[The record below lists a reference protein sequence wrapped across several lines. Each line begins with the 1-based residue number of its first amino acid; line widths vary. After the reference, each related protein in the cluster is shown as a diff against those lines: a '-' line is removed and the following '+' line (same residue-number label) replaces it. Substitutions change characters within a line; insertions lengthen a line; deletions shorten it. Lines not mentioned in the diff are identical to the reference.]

1 MKKHVFLLRELI
13 GGAISLFIA
22 FMVAFPII
30 WIIFTSLKNNE
41 EMFRIP
47 VAILPTEFYY
57 KNYLDVLGL
66 SKFLGYFFNSFVI
79 TVFSTIINI
88 IFSALAAFAFSRFN
102 FKGKT
107 GMLGIVVLTQI
118 LPGVTLLIPIY
129 SFWVK
134 FRLINTHL
142 SLIITYAMLN
152 IPLTLWMLVGF
163 FNTVPKEIDSAAT
176 IDGCSKMG
184 TLYYILL
191 PLSKPA
197 LFASAI
203 YVSLNVWQE
212 FLMASIMTTTEKM
225 RTVMV
230 GLYSFVGEK
239 STNWGMLMAAA
250 VLISIPVM
258 CFFSLTQ
265 KQFAN
270 GLAGSVKG

>member
-1 MKKHVFLLRELI
+1 
-13 GGAISLFIA
+13 
-22 FMVAFPII
+22 
-30 WIIFTSLKNNE
+30 
-41 EMFRIP
+41 
-47 VAILPTEFYY
+47 
-57 KNYLDVLGL
+57 
-66 SKFLGYFFNSFVI
+66 
-79 TVFSTIINI
+79 
-88 IFSALAAFAFSRFN
+88 
-102 FKGKT
+102 
-107 GMLGIVVLTQI
+107 MLGVVVLTQI
-118 LPGVTLLIPIY
+118 LPGITLLIPIY
-129 SFWVK
+129 SIWAK
-134 FRLINTHL
+134 LQLIDTHI

-203 YVSLNVWQE
+203 YISLNVWQE
-212 FLMASIMTTTEKM
+212 FVMASILTTTDRM